1 MKKISLLYLLVFFLS
16 LGCSTQKNTWL
27 SRGYHNLTARYN
39 VLFNGQQSFQR
50 GQEKMQGSVENDY
63 TKVLPLFAFSENSGG
78 QVSSSDM
85 KKAISK
91 GHKLI
96 EKHSITVKPKRSPR
110 GAAEEYR
117 TFYNQREFNRWVDD
131 AWMLIGKSH
140 IYSRDWY
147 EAIGAF
153 NMVIQLFPE
162 KSVRYE
168 AMLWVARAYI
178 EMEDLENARLSL
190 QRYSSEVKDEKQFFA
205 IAMATYAS
213 YWLVQEEYEK
223 ALDYCTG
230 AAENAGDR
238 WQKVRWHFVLG
249 QVAEKIGRNDL
260 ANEAYRKVESMNPE
274 YEIVIHARVK
284 SALLDGG
291 PDNPEQSRQQLNKYA
306 GEYKNL
312 DYRDQIYF
320 GIAQTWFWQGD
331 TLNALVNLQLAAG
344 YGGNNRIL
352 TGTIYQQMAD
362 IYFQSEDYIAADA
375 YYDSTLTALPQD
387 YPGVSEIRQFS
398 AKLNP
403 LADNLRIIQYED
415 SVLHIAALP
424 EAERE
429 SFIDNLLAE
438 MQEQEEQAQFSDQT
452 DDAFFYRNFANRGNR
467 STDESGKWYFYNQ
480 TMVSLGQMEFEK
492 RWGRRE
498 LEDNWRRENKESQ
511 VAQQNLGANDGMMP
525 ADPFS
530 QEPPGPGQEPQS
542 QKQEGPGKP
551 DRETLLSGLPLT
563 PEDMEASHLKIQRS
577 LFNAAHLLAQ
587 NFDKH
592 TEAVVRFEELISQYP
607 QTDFREQALVGIY
620 LSCREIPDRNCMAH
634 YGQVIADDFPQS
646 KFAAFIEDPE
656 FFDKQEVR
664 EQEVEGLYGEA
675 YRDFK
680 SGLWNQ
686 TLQKTADIID
696 SNPENIMP
704 QALLLNAA
712 TYSQTGNNN
721 AFRTGLETLIDDF
734 PRSRQAELARHWL
747 SMLKE
752 GREPQKNL
760 FAGSDVKEE
769 REDSPEQVIESGE
782 KTERFVYQPDS
793 EHYLII
799 ALQPEAD
806 INQILFYLANFNFD
820 RYTIGGLQ
828 LETGS
833 IGGAYNTLQTGPF
846 KNSEIGL
853 DYFFSLVNNPS
864 VFAVENPGVPLLL
877 LISEENFNQLDSA
890 NALEEYRKFFLK
902 NYLPGSDPS
911 AIVINESEIPDTP
924 YTGTSG
930 NN

>member
-1 MKKISLLYLLVFFLS
+1 MKKISLLYLLVFFVS

-39 VLFNGQQSFQR
+39 VLFNGQQSFDR
-50 GQEKMQGSVENDY
+50 GQEKMQESVKNDY
-63 TKVLPLFAFSENSGG
+63 TKVLPVFAFSENSGG

-85 KKAISK
+85 NNAIRK

-110 GAAEEYR
+110 GTTEEYR
-117 TFYNQREFNRWVDD
+117 TFYNQREFNRWVDE

-140 IYSRDWY
+140 VYSRDWY
-147 EAIGAF
+147 EGIAAF

-190 QRYSSEVKDEKQFFA
+190 QRYSSEVKDENQFLA
-205 IAMATYAS
+205 TAMSTYAS
-213 YWLVQEEYEK
+213 YWLVQDEYEK
-223 ALDYCTG
+223 ALDYCIG
-230 AAENAGDR
+230 AADNASDR
-238 WQKVRWHFVLG
+238 WQKVRWYFVLG
-249 QVAEKIGRNDL
+249 QVAEKVGRTEL
-260 ANEAYRKVESMNPE
+260 AHETYRKVESMNPE

-284 SALLDGG
+284 SALLGGG
-291 PDNPEQSRQQLNKYA
+291 PDNPEQSRQELNKYT

-312 DYRDQIYF
+312 DYRDQIYY
-320 GIAQTWFWQGD
+320 GIAQTWFWEGD

-344 YGGNNRIL
+344 YSGSNRIL
-352 TGTIYQQMAD
+352 AGNIYQRMAD
-362 IYFQSEDYIAADA
+362 IYFQSNDYIAADA

-387 YPGVSEIRQFS
+387 YQGNSGIQQFR

-403 LADNLRIIQYED
+403 LAENLRTIQYED
-415 SVLHIAALP
+415 SVQQIASLS

-429 SFIDNLLAE
+429 NFIDNLLAQ
-438 MQEQEEQAQFSDQT
+438 MQEQEEQTQFSDQT
-452 DDAFFYRNFANRGNR
+452 DDAFFYRNFANSGNR

-498 LEDNWRRENKESQ
+498 LEDDWRRGNKESQ
-511 VAQQNLGANDGMMP
+511 IAQQTPGANDGTMP

-530 QEPPGPGQEPQS
+530 QEPPGPGQEPQK
-542 QKQEGPGKP
+542 QDQEGSGKP
-551 DRETLLSGLPLT
+551 DREALLSGLPLT
-563 PEDMEASHLKIQRS
+563 PEEMETSHLKIQRS
-577 LFNAAHLLAQ
+577 LFNAGHLLAQ
-587 NFDKH
+587 NFKKH
-592 TEAVVRFEELISQYP
+592 TEAVVKFEELISEYP

-620 LSCREIPDRNCMAH
+620 LSCSEIPDRNCLAH
-634 YGQVIADDFPQS
+634 YGQVITDDYPQS

-656 FFDKQEVR
+656 FFAKQEVR
-664 EQEVEGLYGEA
+664 EQEMEQLYSEA

-680 SGLWNQ
+680 RGLWNQ
-686 TLQKTADIID
+686 SLQKTADIID
-696 SNPENIMP
+696 SRQQTVMP

-712 TYSQTGNNN
+712 AYSQTGNNN

-734 PRSRQAELARHWL
+734 SRSRQAELARHWL
-747 SMLKE
+747 SMLEE

-760 FAGSDVKEE
+760 FAVSDVSEE
-769 REDSPEQVIESGE
+769 RPDSEQQIIESGVE
-782 KTERFVYQPDS
+782 SERFVYQPDS
-793 EHYLII
+793 IHHLII
-799 ALQPEAD
+799 ALQPDAD
-806 INQILFYLANFNFD
+806 INQILFLLANFNFD
-820 RYTIGGLQ
+820 RYTVGGLQ
-828 LETGS
+828 LETGN
-833 IGGAYNTLQTGPF
+833 IGAGYNTLQTGPF
-846 KNSEIGL
+846 DNSKIAL

-864 VFAVENPGVPLLL
+864 VFAVENPGAPLLL
-877 LISEENFNQLDSA
+877 LISEANFEQLDSA
-890 NALEEYRKFFLK
+890 SSLEEYREFFLEK
-902 NYLPGSDPS
+902 YLPGSDPS
-911 AIVINESEIPDTP
+911 AIVISESEIPDTP
-924 YTGTSG
+924 YIGISG